1 VQRQPV
7 VDAWADQFEVK
18 PDEVLSQ
25 VRLLRRLIDGVDDQV
40 LRLRLHVYAGPD
52 HELDESVRV
61 LHERVHDSSRRI
73 RELHA
78 QVIRERL

>member
-1 VQRQPV
+1 MQRRTV
-7 VDAWADQFEVK
+7 IDAWADQFAVK

-25 VRLLRRLIDGVDDQV
+25 VRLLTRLIDGVDDQV

-52 HELDESVRV
+52 RELDESVRA

-73 RELHA
+73 RDLHA